1 MKVKVLVTESCP
13 TLWDPLNYSPPGA
26 AVHGILQ
33 ARILEWVAFPFSRG
47 IFPNQ
52 GSNLGLPHCR
62 QILYRLSHQGQIHI
76 NIKPPAGFSSA
87 DFPSEPRVQ
96 LLLAGLCSRFHLSGK
111 LPLIA
116 ALGTGSLSA
125 RKAAS
130 AFISLAP
137 GPRPVSNIWFII
149 ASPCA
154 LRKPLIH
161 LQRLC
166 FQVTLHGHILVS
178 VQVVPFLLLHC

>member
-1 MKVKVLVTESCP
+1 M
-13 TLWDPLNYSPPGA
+13 
-26 AVHGILQ
+26 
-33 ARILEWVAFPFSRG
+33 
-47 IFPNQ
+47 
-52 GSNLGLPHCR
+52 
-62 QILYRLSHQGQIHI
+62 
-76 NIKPPAGFSSA
+76 
-87 DFPSEPRVQ
+87 Q
-96 LLLAGLCSRFHLSGK
+96 LLLAGLCYHFRLSGK
-111 LPLIA
+111 LPFIA

-137 GPRPVSNIWFII
+137 GPPDPRPVSNIWFII

-154 LRKPLIH
+154 LRKLLIH

-178 VQVVPFLLLHC
+178 VQVVPSPPSLLIDPERYLLSSCPPTSVKGFFLAG